1 MKLKQMT
8 GALVLSLAMSL
19 GPAAGQTGGITEPST
34 ALHLTA
40 QQRTEIYQAVSKNK
54 LRTPPPPDIS
64 ATVGAQIP
72 PVTELYAL
80 PESVTAEV
88 PSAKFYRYT
97 IAQNQVIIVDPTNL
111 KVVDVIHP

>member
-1 MKLKQMT
+1 MNLKQT
-8 GALVLSLAMSL
+8 AGALFLIL
-19 GPAAGQTGGITEPST
+19 AAGMISATGQTAGITEPSMD
-34 ALHLTA
+34 LRLTP
-40 QQRTEIYQAVSKNK
+40 QQRTEIYQAVGSNK
-54 LRTPPPPDIS
+54 LRTPPPPDLP

-97 IAQNQVIIVDPTNL
+97 IAQNRVVIVDPTNL
-111 KVVDVIHP
+111 KVVDVIRP

>member
-1 MKLKQMT
+1 MKLKQT
-8 GALVLSLAMSL
+8 AHALVLLLAASVV
-19 GPAAGQTGGITEPST
+19 PAAAQTGGITEPST
-34 ALHLTA
+34 GLRLTP
-40 QQRTEIYQAVSKNK
+40 QQRTEIYAAVGNSK
-54 LRTPPPPDIS
+54 LRTPPPSDFP

-80 PESVTAEV
+80 PESVTAQV

-111 KVVDVIHP
+111 KVVDVIRP